1 MLDLKN
7 LSLAFD
13 EKLSAIKS
21 YDAERSELT
30 MEYRAWKIKKYQP

>member
-7 LSLAFD
+7 ISLQFD

-21 YDAERSELT
+21 YDFELSELT
-30 MEYRAWKIKKYQP
+30 REYRE